1 MKTAFVVVV
10 LGSMLVLACAGGL
23 KDVEKGG
30 SKLGSD
36 VKDSSVT
43 KDVEKGGNKLGSDVA
58 DASVTKDVDKGAN
71 KVGDDVSGKKDAG
84 APSTTKP
91 STTKK

>member
-43 KDVEKGGNKLGSDVA
+43 KDVEKG
-58 DASVTKDVDKGAN
+58 AN

>member
-43 KDVEKGGNKLGSDVA
+43 KDVEKG
-58 DASVTKDVDKGAN
+58 AN

-91 STTKK
+91 STTKPSTTKK